1 MMFVK
6 PVVVALA
13 IGSVW
18 GQNAAAVRAAADPAA
33 AADRLLHEARVAFNR
48 KDFVA
53 ASRKLELLDALF
65 DANWTLQGGDQ
76 PDLRWRELTLMHLRF
91 EPERALK
98 VASRITDPYVLAS
111 MRVDQRFASLW
122 SATSGRLGTCMSIF
136 VR

>member
-1 MMFVK
+1 LSLSRLAASGGRT
-6 PVVVALA
+6 PLPYALPPTRRRQRT
-13 IGSVW
+13 GSSTK
-18 GQNAAAVRAAADPAA
+18 
-33 AADRLLHEARVAFNR
+33 ARVAFNR